1 MGAEELKHE
10 CGIFGILDDPDAARL
25 CYLGLHALQHRGQEA
40 AGMVT
45 RREGTLQAHRGEGL
59 VQEVFDESSLR
70 SLEGDSAI
78 GHVRYATTGGSNL
91 RNVQPFL
98 VRTKEG
104 QVAIAHNGTLTNAD
118 ALRVELEERGSIFGS
133 TSDTE
138 VILHLLAASDQ
149 KTFINRLVDAL
160 RRVEGAYCLLLLT
173 ARRMVAVRDPFGF
186 RPLVLG
192 RRGNG
197 WIVASETAA
206 IEFAQGQV
214 IREIEP
220 GEMVIIEEDRVESI
234 RPFPRQPRRA
244 CIFEYV
250 YFARPD
256 TTLFG
261 REVYPARVR
270 MGEILAREFPARAD
284 VVIPV
289 PDSGTPAAL
298 GFARQSG
305 LPFQMGLL
313 RSHYV
318 GRTFIEPSQRIRDFG
333 VRLKLQ
339 PVKSVVSGRR
349 VVVVD
354 DSIVRGTTSQKIVR
368 MLRQA
373 GAAEVHFRISSPPMT
388 GPCYYG
394 IDTPDREHL
403 VAHRMDVART
413 RAFLDCDSLAYLS
426 IEALREA
433 VQEDGTK
440 MCDACFT
447 GNYPVMPV
455 EPRPTA
461 QLPLFGEPGPDERT
475 EPTRGRFLL

>member
-1 MGAEELKHE
+1 MEGDSLRHE
-10 CGIFGILDDPDAARL
+10 CGLFGVLEDPEAARR

-40 AGMVT
+40 AGIVS
-45 RREGTLQAHRGEGL
+45 RRGSELLGHRGPGL
-59 VQEVFDESSLR
+59 VQEVFDEPQLR
-70 SLEGDSAI
+70 SLEGDAAI
-78 GHVRYATTGGSNL
+78 GHVRYATTGGSNTA
-91 RNVQPFL
+91 NIQPFL
-98 VRTKEG
+98 VRTKDG
-104 QVAIAHNGTLTNAD
+104 QVAVAHNGTLTNAD
-118 ALRVELEERGSIFGS
+118 ALRAELESRGSIFSS

-138 VILHLLAASDQ
+138 VILHLLAGSDQ

-160 RRVEGAYCLLLLT
+160 RRIEGAWCLLLLT
-173 ARRMVAVRDPFGF
+173 PGRMVAVRDPFGF

-192 RRGNG
+192 KRGG
-197 WIVASETAA
+197 AWMVASESCA
-206 IEFAQGQV
+206 IEFAQGEV
-214 IREIEP
+214 VREIEP
-220 GEMVIIEEDRVESI
+220 GEMVILEEDRVESI
-234 RPFPRQPRRA
+234 RPFARQPRRA

-256 TTLFG
+256 STLFG
-261 REVYPARVR
+261 RDVYAARVR

-305 LPFQMGLL
+305 LPFQLGLL

-339 PVKSVVSGRR
+339 PVRSVVAGKR

-373 GAAEVHFRISSPPMT
+373 GASEVHVRISSPPMT

-394 IDTPDREHL
+394 IDTPEREEL
-403 VAHRMDVART
+403 IAHRMDVSRI
-413 RAFLDCDSLAYLS
+413 RAFLDCESLAYLS
-426 IEALREA
+426 IDALREA
-433 VQEDGTK
+433 TQEEAGRT
-440 MCDACFT
+440 CDACFT
-447 GNYPVMPV
+447 GNYPVLPA
-455 EPRPTA
+455 EPRSP
-461 QLPLFGEPGPDERT
+461 QLPLFAGAEPRLDPG
-475 EPTRGRFLL
+475 RGRSLV

>member
-1 MGAEELKHE
+1 MGSLKHE

-25 CYLGLHALQHRGQEA
+25 CYLGLHLLQHRGQEA
-40 AGMVT
+40 AGMVA
-45 RREGTLQAHRGEGL
+45 RKEGTLVAHRGEGL
-59 VQEVFDESSLR
+59 VQEVFDEPALR
-70 SLEGDSAI
+70 SLEGDAAI
-78 GHVRYATTGGSNL
+78 GHVRYATTGGSDV

-104 QVAIAHNGTLTNAD
+104 QISVAHNGTLTNAD
-118 ALRVELEERGSIFGS
+118 ALRTELEEKGSIFNS

-138 VILHLLAASDQ
+138 VILHLLAGSDQ

-173 ARRMVAVRDPFGF
+173 ARRMVAVRDPWGF

-192 RRGNG
+192 RRGNA
-197 WIVASETAA
+197 WMVASESSA
-206 IEFAQGQV
+206 IEFCQGQV
-214 IREIEP
+214 VREIEP
-220 GEMVIIEEDRVESI
+220 GEMVILEDDRVESL

-284 VVIPV
+284 VVVPV

-333 VRLKLQ
+333 VRLKLA
-339 PVKSVVSGRR
+339 PVRAVVQGRR

-368 MLRQA
+368 LLRQA
-373 GAAEVHFRISSPPMT
+373 GAVEVHMRISSPPMT

-394 IDTPDREHL
+394 IDTPEREQL

-426 IEALREA
+426 IESLREA
-433 VQEDGTK
+433 VQEDGAR

-447 GNYPVMPV
+447 GNYPILPSQ
-455 EPRPTA
+455 PRPTA
-461 QLPLFGEPGPDERT
+461 QLPLFDAPAPEPAPEAGRP
-475 EPTRGRFLL
+475 RFLL

>member
-1 MGAEELKHE
+1 M
-10 CGIFGILDDPDAARL
+10 FGILDDPDAARL

-40 AGMVT
+40 AGIVS
-45 RREGTLQAHRGEGL
+45 RRESSLHAHRGEGL

-70 SLEGDSAI
+70 ELEGDAAI

-91 RNVQPFL
+91 KNVQPFL

-104 QVAIAHNGTLTNAD
+104 QVAICHNGTLTNAD
-118 ALRVELEERGSIFGS
+118 ALRTELEERGSIFNS

-138 VILHLLAASDQ
+138 VILHLMAASDQ
-149 KTFINRLVDAL
+149 KTFMNRLVDAL
-160 RRVEGAYCLLLLT
+160 RRVEGAYCVLVLT
-173 ARRMVAVRDPFGF
+173 ARRLVAVRDPFGF

-192 RRGNG
+192 RRGNA

-214 IREIEP
+214 VREIEP
-220 GEMVIIEEDRVESI
+220 GEMVILEDDRVESI

-284 VVIPV
+284 VVISV

-333 VRLKLQ
+333 VRLKLH

-368 MLRQA
+368 MLREA

-413 RAFLDCDSLAYLS
+413 RAMLDCDSLAYLS
-426 IEALREA
+426 IESLREA
-433 VQEDGTK
+433 VQEDGTR

-447 GNYPVMPV
+447 GNYPILPV
-455 EPRPTA
+455 EPGPTA
-461 QLPLFGEPGPDERT
+461 QLPLFGEPPADERS
-475 EPTRGRFLL
+475 EAQRRLF